1 MLELFFIRFCVWGI
15 IRVLI
20 LVRICL
26 SGIFRDLGENV
37 ERKCRVKKLWGRL

>member
-20 LVRICL
+20 LVRICM
-26 SGIFRDLGENV
+26 SGIFRELGENV
-37 ERKCRVKKLWGRL
+37 EWSSYGGDYKVRV